1 MTPLEMTM
9 MPDKAVNTH
18 TKHETA
24 DPGSIAMSLSR
35 SGLQNR
41 REMARGTLSGG
52 NEGRYMS
59 KSCTVKR

>member
-1 MTPLEMTM
+1 MTPLETTM

-41 REMARGTLSGG
+41 REMASRALSGED
-52 NEGRYMS
+52 EGRYMP
-59 KSCTVKR
+59 KSCTGKR

>member
-9 MPDKAVNTH
+9 TPDKAVNTQ

-41 REMARGTLSGG
+41 REMASRTLSGG